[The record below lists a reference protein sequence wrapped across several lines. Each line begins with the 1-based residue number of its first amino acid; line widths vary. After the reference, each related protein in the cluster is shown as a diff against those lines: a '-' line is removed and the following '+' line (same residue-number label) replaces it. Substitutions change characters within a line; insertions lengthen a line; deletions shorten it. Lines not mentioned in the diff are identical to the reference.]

1 MESNPALTYPE
12 DSLPPPSTPEP
23 AEVGHDERK
32 FNDKKRKKEEE
43 KRRREQEVLE
53 KAEVEE
59 RARREENAAREAKA
73 QEYMQMTTRDQENLL
88 ASMSK
93 DESTALKAVL
103 HADRK
108 YMAVQLEADGRKLS
122 QASDEIKAD
131 PALVLAAIR
140 LYFSLELQVDLI
152 PLLS

>member
-1 MESNPALTYPE
+1 MGHRHC
-12 DSLPPPSTPEP
+12 PSA
-23 AEVGHDERK
+23 AEFSVI
-32 FNDKKRKKEEE
+32 
-43 KRRREQEVLE
+43 Q
-53 KAEVEE
+53 
-59 RARREENAAREAKA
+59 
-73 QEYMQMTTRDQENLL
+73 
-88 ASMSK
+88 
-93 DESTALKAVL
+93 LKAVL

-108 YMAVQLEADGRKLS
+108 YMAVQLEAYIHVSFGLAWLDAMLVQADGRKLS